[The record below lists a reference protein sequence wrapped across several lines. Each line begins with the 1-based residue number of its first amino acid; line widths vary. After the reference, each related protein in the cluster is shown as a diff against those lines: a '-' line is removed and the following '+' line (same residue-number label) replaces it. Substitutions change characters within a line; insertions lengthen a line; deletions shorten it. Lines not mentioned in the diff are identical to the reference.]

1 MPAITHNFSFP
12 GSLPPLTRTLKEIL
26 IKISLEEESHY
37 IMTKAKLYTLHVS
50 TEMECSNAFIPLR
63 PLSYASPPHSQSAWV
78 DLTVLIV

>member
-1 MPAITHNFSFP
+1 
-12 GSLPPLTRTLKEIL
+12 
-26 IKISLEEESHY
+26 
-37 IMTKAKLYTLHVS
+37 MTKAKLYTLHVS